1 MNNMQF
7 GSDLDEWI
15 RCFSRKTL
23 FSQIQPLLSHPF
35 GLLLFKVMKRK
46 YWPLVLWTTTF
57 TFQWELIQ
65 VLRELK
71 QSGDIFSISGLV
83 QKPRAAGGR
92 KMICTTMH
100 SLPRKIYPSQLWRCF
115 TGNVFTNGTE
125 FPTRDWQGELRLNWI
140 GIQNWRPV
148 GQITF
153 YQLWIH
159 DQSNILIEL
168 SSRQSNG
175 ISNSFWGFF
184 LSFSRQCISPL
195 YFPCNRFHIP
205 FSQTFSAAEFLISS
219 SQKVFFS
226 QWVFPEWVS
235 TLTPFLWSPSR
246 KGEGEYLKWRIS
258 EKFWDFVDEKRKSP
272 LEGKPFGWFM
282 LPLGKSF
289 VPLIWQIGDN
299 PK

>member
-7 GSDLDEWI
+7 GSDLDEGI

-71 QSGDIFSISGLV
+71 QSGDIFSISTEV
-83 QKPRAAGGR
+83 WCKNIEQEEERW
-92 KMICTTMH
+92 CTTMH

-195 YFPCNRFHIP
+195 YFPCTRFHLP

-226 QWVFPEWVS
+226 PEWPD
-235 TLTPFLWSPSR
+235 PFLPYPLFYGVHQGREKADILSA
-246 KGEGEYLKWRIS
+246 GYLKSFEIS
-258 EKFWDFVDEKRKSP
+258 LTRKRKSL